1 MLVAL
6 EGSALA
12 SPTKSTG
19 EVLKLRSCGSDSL
32 AALKLIELYEDAS
45 NLTGS
50 TVASMAI
57 AIPVAELEETAGE
70 GASICSK
77 HQASFS

>member
-32 AALKLIELYEDAS
+32 AALKLIELYEDVDRLA
-45 NLTGS
+45 GF
-50 TVASMAI
+50 TVASI
-57 AIPVAELEETAGE
+57 AIVIPVTEP
-70 GASICSK
+70 K
-77 HQASFS
+77 